1 MRQSDLIL
9 YIVYT
14 ILLIVLAT
22 VIFAIVLE

>member
-1 MRQSDLIL
+1 MRQTDLIL